1 MRGVAVGIV
10 IAALCAT
17 ALASCVDDLDAN
29 YGRTD
34 SGTSAEASPPG
45 DDGGRLDAASE
56 GGEAG
61 QEASDG
67 STGGDAGIV
76 LHGQT
81 TGIVMGAPTLCS
93 LGEPAQS
100 APGDL
105 LIAALLFGNIS
116 AAGGTTV
123 TAPTGWT
130 ELGQPT
136 AVVPDKA
143 TLFVYWAVQ
152 GGNLQWPAVWQIGGG
167 GNTGVAWLLSYAGVD
182 TSGPPAF
189 SAAPS
194 MSSDGMS
201 WPSPMVPAAPGDM
214 IVATFGGFAW
224 NPDGGTAIP
233 TWTLPNPWMSLTTL
247 SDGVRRSGIVGQRTE
262 TVSATAAQVT
272 AQASGADLP
281 EYVTAGLL
289 VLKPK

>member
-1 MRGVAVGIV
+1 MRGVAGGIV
-10 IAALCAT
+10 IAAVCAT

-29 YGRTD
+29 YGRAD
-34 SGTSAEASPPG
+34 SGTSAEASPAG
-45 DDGGRLDAASE
+45 DDGGRLDAASDA
-56 GGEAG
+56 GEAG
-61 QEASDG
+61 QDASDG
-67 STGGDAGIV
+67 SIGNDAGIV
-76 LHGQT
+76 FHGQT
-81 TGIVMGAPTLCS
+81 TGVVMGAPTVCS
-93 LGEPAQS
+93 LGEPSQS

-116 AAGGTTV
+116 ATGGTTV

-143 TLFVYWAVQ
+143 TLFVYWAVEA
-152 GGNLQWPAVWQIGGG
+152 GSFQWPAVWQIGGG
-167 GNTGVAWLLSYAGVD
+167 GNTGVAWLLSYGGAD

-189 SAAPS
+189 GADSS
-194 MSSDGMS
+194 MSTDGMN
-201 WPSPMVPAAPGDM
+201 WPSPMMAAAPGDM

-233 TWTLPNPWMSLTTL
+233 TWSLPNPWMSLTTM
-247 SDGVRRSGIVGQRTE
+247 SDGERRSAIVGQMSE
-262 TVSATAAQVT
+262 TLSATAAQVT
-272 AQASGADLP
+272 AQASGPNLP